1 MIMIKKFEEYI
12 EEDFNFTISDIG
24 DISFEDRWFYY
35 EPDDDIIYG
44 SDDKPVDKKY
54 LFYFNPKSC
63 LVVVD
68 GKEVQYDVNNPTCL
82 ISYELDN
89 DEIKIYTEDVYE
101 YLKILG
107 ITGDIENNIVRKR
120 IHEIFNDKDD
130 EYRFL
135 LLKGNKLISSTFDII
150 EEN

>member
-54 LFYFNPKSC
+54 LFYFNIC
-63 LVVVD
+63 
-68 GKEVQYDVNNPTCL
+68 N
-82 ISYELDN
+82 
-89 DEIKIYTEDVYE
+89 
-101 YLKILG
+101 
-107 ITGDIENNIVRKR
+107 
-120 IHEIFNDKDD
+120 
-130 EYRFL
+130 
-135 LLKGNKLISSTFDII
+135 
-150 EEN
+150 